1 MSDRGALTP
10 DPSRA
15 RPVVVSVPVPVF
27 LHSHLDIR
35 SPLPRLSYSMYHSRR
50 SLIVSCRVVSCRVV
64 SCTASA
70 RLLHDLS
77 SPPGP
82 REARSHTDSPY
93 RSARKDD
100 NTSHDGL
107 LASTHP
113 TVCIIAQKRDM
124 IGCHSSHYSHP
135 VIIPEKERRLPFRT
149 FAAYMHMKTRSS
161 DEAL

>member
-64 SCTASA
+64 SCRVPRRRPRRPDCSTIYPALPALAKLALIRIPRTVA
-70 RLLHDLS
+70 REKTTTRVTTGFLRQRTLLH
-77 SPPGP
+77 
-82 REARSHTDSPY
+82 
-93 RSARKDD
+93 
-100 NTSHDGL
+100 
-107 LASTHP
+107 AS
-113 TVCIIAQKRDM
+113 
-124 IGCHSSHYSHP
+124 
-135 VIIPEKERRLPFRT
+135 
-149 FAAYMHMKTRSS
+149 
-161 DEAL
+161 